1 MRVVSVMGAA
11 HIGVPD
17 AFGQTLRGD
26 NKRRNRARFLRFVA
40 FLDALQTVHD
50 PSMNVHGL
58 A

>member
-1 MRVVSVMGAA
+1 MGAA

-26 NKRRNRARFLRFVA
+26 NNRRNRARFLRFVA